1 MVSGR
6 KATSV
11 SRVLEIDCQESDNKV
26 AYSRSIFLCV
36 QLKMNDKGSGCLR
49 VLSPYY

>member
-36 QLKMNDKGSGCLR
+36 QLKIST
-49 VLSPYY
+49 